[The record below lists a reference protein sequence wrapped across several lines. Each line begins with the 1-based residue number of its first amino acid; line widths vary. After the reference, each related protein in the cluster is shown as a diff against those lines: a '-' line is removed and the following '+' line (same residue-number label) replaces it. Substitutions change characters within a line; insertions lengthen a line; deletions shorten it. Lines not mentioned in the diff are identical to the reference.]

1 MAKNNQASNASNA
14 SNATGA
20 SKSHNGSGRPT
31 ASGGGGGGGRQGATG
46 TSRGP
51 GGQSRRSA
59 ARSSGGGGRS
69 SGSRSAASR
78 SSSSPS
84 RARAQSRGGSSRSRN
99 RGSAA
104 GGSGVRALGS
114 RAVSSVREHPIPA
127 SIIGAGLAW
136 LVLESTGL
144 VSTGVGRR
152 TVDTLGDLGETF
164 GERFTGAAKS
174 TRKNVRSGASSVAG
188 TVGGAIKSS
197 ASAVGRGAKQGLVK
211 SRDAVVH
218 TIENHPVAV
227 CSAALAAGIVTGMM
241 LPATVREGR
250 LMGRRSARIVE
261 GARRTGSELLEQGR
275 GLAEEAV
282 ESVHRG
288 QQRAAGGSKN
298 RRGASAS
305 R

>member
-46 TSRGP
+46 TSRGQ

-59 ARSSGGGGRS
+59 ARSSGGGSRS
-69 SGSRSAASR
+69 SGSRSAGPRA
-78 SSSSPS
+78 SSSPSS
-84 RARAQSRGGSSRSRN
+84 RARAQSRGGSSRSRK
-99 RGSAA
+99 RGST
-104 GGSGVRALGS
+104 GGGGVRALGS

-152 TVDTLGDLGETF
+152 TVNTLGDLGETF
-164 GERFTGAAKS
+164 GERFAGAAKS
-174 TRKNVRSGASSVAG
+174 TRRNVRSGASSVAG
-188 TVGGAIKSS
+188 TVGGALKSG

-250 LMGRRSARIVE
+250 LMGKRSAKLVE
-261 GARRTGSELLEQGR
+261 GARRTGSELLEQSKE
-275 GLAEEAV
+275 LAEEAV

-288 QQRAAGGSKN
+288 QQRAASGGSRS
-298 RRGASAS
+298 RR
-305 R
+305 